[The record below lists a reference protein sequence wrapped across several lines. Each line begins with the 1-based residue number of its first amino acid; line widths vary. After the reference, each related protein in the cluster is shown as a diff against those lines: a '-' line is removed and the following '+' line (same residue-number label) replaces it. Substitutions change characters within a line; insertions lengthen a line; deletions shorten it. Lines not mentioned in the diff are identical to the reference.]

1 MRPLLPVLS
10 LAAVVVGCSRTPLT
24 INVSVT
30 QTSPDAAAA
39 SAPPVSQP
47 AELTYPEK
55 SEVEA
60 LLYRARELR
69 QKGKFESALTL
80 VNQALQYD
88 PHSPAATA
96 LKTELEEIIK
106 RI

>member
-1 MRPLLPVLS
+1 MKPLLSGLI
-10 LAAVVVGCSRTPLT
+10 LATMVAGCSHTPQT

-30 QTSPDAAAA
+30 ETHSEKAAA
-39 SAPPVSQP
+39 SAPPLSQP
-47 AELTYPEK
+47 NGTSYPEK

-60 LLYRARELR
+60 LLYRARELQ
-69 QKGKFESALTL
+69 QKGQFESALTL